1 MLYFNMHNL
10 LLLHFFISNDIVFVR
25 IHIFSYFIIDGM
37 LRLEMCMC
45 VQY

>member
-1 MLYFNMHNL
+1 MHNL
-10 LLLHFFISNDIVFVR
+10 LLLHFFISNDIVLYAYTF
-25 IHIFSYFIIDGM
+25 FFFIIDGM